1 MFLRLGQ
8 QTHYNTKILRI
19 TPNSETAMN
28 FIEINKSESD
38 NFFPQGTF
46 DCTNTFKMNIRHV
59 LCVTVLQDS
68 CTQELHQDKQM

>member
-38 NFFPQGTF
+38 NFFLRELANIQTF
-46 DCTNTFKMNIRHV
+46 SK
-59 LCVTVLQDS
+59 
-68 CTQELHQDKQM
+68 